1 MAKVMKRVSQLWAYL
16 ASKLRQCNTSSES
29 LRAQLLLDQKNS
41 KQMEQQT
48 EKADRDTATVS
59 PAATNGNK
67 SDTGKVIK
75 EEVKKQFWL
84 SAPLIGVSLLQY
96 SLQVISVMFVGHLG
110 SLPLSAASI
119 ATSFASVTGF
129 TFLMG
134 TASALETLCGQSY
147 GAKMYGKL
155 GIYMQRAM
163 FVLLILSI
171 PLSVVWA
178 YTENILVFVHQ
189 DKSIASL
196 AGSYAWYMIP
206 SIFAY
211 ALLQCLNRFLQTQNN
226 VFPVFVSSGIT
237 ACLHVL
243 LCWVLV
249 LKSGLGHKGAAL
261 AISVSYWFNVIL
273 LSCYVK
279 FSASCSQ
286 TWTGFSKESLSQI
299 PAFMRLGFPSAVMVC
314 LELWSFELLVL
325 LSGLLP
331 NPVLETSTLS
341 ICLNTSLTLWMVPVG
356 LGGTASTRIS
366 NELGAGNPKGA
377 KLAVRVVVAIVIV
390 EGLMMGSILL
400 GVRNKLGYAFSSDP
414 NVIKYVASMIPIVV
428 AGNFLDGFQCV
439 LSGVARGCG
448 WQKIGACVN
457 LGSYY
462 LVGVPLGLLLGFHLH
477 LGGRGLWLGIVM
489 ALVVQVLSLSIIT
502 LVTNWD
508 KEAKKAKDRVGSDDE
523 VKETEASI
531 RK

>member
-1 MAKVMKRVSQLWAYL
+1 
-16 ASKLRQCNTSSES
+16 
-29 LRAQLLLDQKNS
+29 
-41 KQMEQQT
+41 MELET
-48 EKADRDTATVS
+48 EKADKQIATVS
-59 PAATNGNK
+59 HVARHMVGDN
-67 SDTGKVIK
+67 SDTGQSVK

-171 PLSVVWA
+171 PLSIIWS
-178 YTENILVFVHQ
+178 YTENILVYVHQ
-189 DKSIASL
+189 DKSISKL
-196 AGSYAWYMIP
+196 AGSYAQYMIP

-226 VFPVFVSSGIT
+226 VFPVFVCSGIT
-237 ACLHVL
+237 TCLHVL

-261 AISVSYWFNVIL
+261 AISVSYWLNVIL

-286 TWTGFSKESLSQI
+286 TWTGFSIEALSHI
-299 PAFMRLGFPSAVMVC
+299 PAFMKLGFPSAVMVC

-341 ICLNTSLTLWMVPVG
+341 ICLNTSLTLWMIPVG

-366 NELGAGNPKGA
+366 NELGAGNPKEQSW
-377 KLAVRVVVAIVIV
+377 L
-390 EGLMMGSILL
+390 
-400 GVRNKLGYAFSSDP
+400 SDP
-414 NVIKYVASMIPIVV
+414 KVISYVASMIPIVA

-477 LGGRGLWLGIVM
+477 LGGRGLWLGIVT
-489 ALVVQVLSLSIIT
+489 ALIVQVLSLSTIT

-508 KEAKKAKDRVGSDDE
+508 KEAKKAKDRVGSSDNE
-523 VKETEASI
+523 VREAEASI
-531 RK
+531 L

>member
-1 MAKVMKRVSQLWAYL
+1 
-16 ASKLRQCNTSSES
+16 
-29 LRAQLLLDQKNS
+29 
-41 KQMEQQT
+41 MEVET
-48 EKADRDTATVS
+48 EKVDKEITTTVS
-59 PAATNGNK
+59 PAVMIGN
-67 SDTGKVIK
+67 SHTQSVK

-155 GIYMQRAM
+155 GIFMQRAM
-163 FVLLILSI
+163 FVLLILSV
-171 PLSVVWA
+171 PLSIVWF
-178 YTENILVFVHQ
+178 YTEDILVLVHQ
-189 DKSIASL
+189 NKSIARL
-196 AGSYAWYMIP
+196 AGSYARYMIP
-206 SIFAY
+206 SIYAY

-237 ACLHVL
+237 TCLHLL
-243 LCWVLV
+243 LCWVFV
-249 LKSGLGHKGAAL
+249 LKSGLGHRGAAL
-261 AISVSYWFNVIL
+261 AISVSYWVNVIL

-286 TWTGFSKESLSQI
+286 TWTGFSKEALSHI
-299 PAFMRLGFPSAVMVC
+299 PAFLKLGFPSAVMVC

-341 ICLNTSLTLWMVPVG
+341 ICLNTSLTVWMIPVG

-377 KLAVRVVVAIVIV
+377 KLAVRVVIATVVV
-390 EGLMMGSILL
+390 EGIMIGSVLL
-400 GVRNKLGYAFSSDP
+400 AIRNKLGYAFSSDP
-414 NVIKYVASMIPIVV
+414 KVIKYVASMIPIVA

-477 LGGRGLWLGIVM
+477 FGGRGLWLGIVS

-508 KEAKKAKDRVGSDDE
+508 KEAKKAENRVGHSDKE
-523 VKETEASI
+523 VTEAEESKNFGGNFFFEI
-531 RK
+531 FWWEIYFGIF